1 MSKYYNKKIIIKS
14 DLNFIYRI
22 IMANSYLLFLFVIT
36 FLSGLYKLKLHL
48 ILIIILPIIIK
59 GLFNILTVSKYYI
72 EEISINEEMF
82 QIRYKCFFR
91 TIVING
97 RKSEL
102 IIEKKRRNTLNE
114 RYFLL
119 FKLSNKEIIKQYDNV
134 NWTESDFDEVKY
146 SLGANT

>member
-1 MSKYYNKKIIIKS
+1 MSESYDKKIIIKS

-22 IMANSYLLFLFVIT
+22 IMANSYLLFLFVIA

-48 ILIIILPIIIK
+48 ILIIILPIITK

-91 TIVING
+91 TFVIYG

-102 IIEKKRRNTLNE
+102 LIEKKRRNTLKE

-134 NWTESDFDEVKY
+134 NWTESDFDEVKC
-146 SLGANT
+146 SLDANT